1 LSDERVCV
9 FRGPVG
15 EAHVILGLLQSSGI
29 NATLSSDS
37 LGGAYQSVGFAQGTR
52 ILVPAD
58 EEEDARRVIDDAE
71 PIST

>member
-1 LSDERVCV
+1 MSDEKVCV

-52 ILVPAD
+52 ILVPVD
-58 EEEDARRVIDDAE
+58 EEDDARRVIDEAE
-71 PIST
+71 PIPT